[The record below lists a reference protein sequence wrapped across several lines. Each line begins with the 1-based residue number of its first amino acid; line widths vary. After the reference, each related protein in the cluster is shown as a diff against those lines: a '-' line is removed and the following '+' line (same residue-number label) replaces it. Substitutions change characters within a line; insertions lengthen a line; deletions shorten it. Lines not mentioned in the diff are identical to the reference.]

1 MLKLTI
7 VKALKNIRICDKKK
21 QEGNKRSQQDHCR
34 KRQEA
39 IRNCDSAFQ
48 IATEQDIK
56 CKEAEYN
63 LNKIKSQ
70 IEEMKKDP
78 NSKNNSSR
86 NLKMNSFLR

>member
-39 IRNCDSAFQ
+39 IRNCDSAFHET
-48 IATEQDIK
+48 IEQDINL
-56 CKEAEYN
+56 KEAKEN
-63 LNKIKSQ
+63 LYWIKS
-70 IEEMKKDP
+70 
-78 NSKNNSSR
+78 
-86 NLKMNSFLR
+86 